1 MSLLTEMQDYLR
13 RYSTATQPELAQQL
27 QTTPEVIE
35 MMGETLR
42 AKGKVRFLKT
52 MPACMSGAC
61 SGNCGTNQAPVGAK
75 REAVR
80 VYEWLGGKPQ

>member
-13 RYSTATQPELAQQL
+13 RYSTATQSELAQQL
-27 QTTPEVIE
+27 RTTPEVIE

-52 MPACMSGAC
+52 MPACVSGAC
-61 SGNCGTNQAPVGAK
+61 TGSCGQGHPSGEGK

-80 VYEWLGGKPQ
+80 VYEWLGSKPQ

>member
-27 QTTPEVIE
+27 RTTPEVIE

-61 SGNCGTNQAPVGAK
+61 TGSCGQGQPSGEGK

-80 VYEWLGGKPQ
+80 

>member
-42 AKGKVRFLKT
+42 TKGKVRFLKT
-52 MPACMSGAC
+52 MPACLSGAC
-61 SGNCGTNQAPVGAK
+61 SGSCGQAQASGDGK
-75 REAVR
+75 REPVR
-80 VYEWLGGKPQ
+80 VYEWLGSKA

>member
-13 RYSTATQPELAQQL
+13 RYSTATQSELAQQL
-27 QTTPEVIE
+27 RTTPEVIE

-52 MPACMSGAC
+52 MPACVSGAC
-61 SGNCGTNQAPVGAK
+61 TGSCGQGQPSGEGK

-80 VYEWLGGKPQ
+80 VYEWLGPKPQ

>member
-13 RYSTATQPELAQQL
+13 RYSTATQSELAQQL
-27 QTTPEVIE
+27 RTTPEVIE

-52 MPACMSGAC
+52 MPLHKS
-61 SGNCGTNQAPVGAK
+61 SII
-75 REAVR
+75 
-80 VYEWLGGKPQ
+80 